1 MRAAVR
7 GGRGPWPA
15 AGVAALGLGLVV
27 AAGSGAPALV
37 PLLAGV
43 SGSALLLRQV
53 ARHPVHPLRTA
64 WLLTALVLGLMG
76 ARSLFTML
84 LWSGG
89 LAAAAAILSHLA
101 ATLVLGLA
109 LVARIGGPTRRELRL
124 AALLDAFTAALV
136 TAALALMA
144 VPAEYGSLDG
154 ARLLAAGLPLAAG
167 AGLLVLAL
175 HAAFLRPSTWRR
187 VSLLLV
193 LATVLVGLRNMLAAM
208 SVLGFA
214 AIPIGLHAGVATGAL
229 LLLLAA
235 ALLERST
242 SDGDL
247 AVIER
252 APPTLLL
259 LLPYGLLGLVAVV
272 MGGDP
277 MTGREQSA
285 AAELVD
291 VLVGSAFLV
300 VLARQWLL
308 LRTTG
313 SLLGRLRAAHQAL
326 QSAHQALAAARAEA
340 AREARTDATTG
351 LPNKR
356 QLLEYLETLLAQ
368 HRRTAQ
374 PLALVFADIDFFK
387 SVNDRF
393 GHDAGD
399 AALRQVGQCLRLAVR
414 DGDIAARFG
423 GEEFVLLLP
432 SSDEVEAL
440 SVAERLRLAVRALSI
455 PLPDGQTTAVTI
467 SLGVAACPAHG
478 STAEELLRSADQAL
492 YAAKGGGR
500 DCVRL
505 AGVPAADLVLTA
517 G

>member
-1 MRAAVR
+1 MRAGV
-7 GGRGPWPA
+7 GEGRGPWPA
-15 AGVAALGLGLVV
+15 AWVAALGLGLVA
-27 AAGSGAPALV
+27 AAGSVPPPLV

-53 ARHPVHPLRTA
+53 ARHPAHPLRTA

-84 LWSGG
+84 LWLGT
-89 LAAAAAILSHLA
+89 LATAAAVLSHLA

-136 TAALALMA
+136 MAALALMA
-144 VPAEYGSLDG
+144 TPAEYGSLEG
-154 ARLLAAGLPLAAG
+154 ARLLAAGLPLATG

-175 HAAFLRPSTWRR
+175 HTAFLRPSTCRR
-187 VSLLLV
+187 VSLILV

-208 SVLGFA
+208 SIFGFA
-214 AIPIGLHAGVATGAL
+214 AIPTGLHAGVATGAL

-247 AVIER
+247 VVIER

-272 MGGDP
+272 LGGDP
-277 MTGREQSA
+277 MTGREQSV
-285 AAELVD
+285 AELVD

-313 SLLGRLRAAHQAL
+313 SLLGRLRATHQAL
-326 QSAHQALAAARAEA
+326 QAAHQALAAARAEA

-387 SVNDRF
+387 SINDRF

-399 AALRQVGQCLRLAVR
+399 AALRQVGQCLRMTVR

-440 SVAERLRLAVRALSI
+440 GVAERLRLAVRALTI

-478 STAEELLRSADQAL
+478 STGEELLRSADQAL
-492 YAAKGGGR
+492 YAAKNGGR

-505 AGVPAADLVLTA
+505 AGVPATDLALIA